1 MLWYLAMVL
10 LEYNPWQY
18 VPVPASCD
26 GGTAPA
32 RGLLQWGFRRSCT
45 PSLSG
50 RHVGHGPVPCISHSP
65 PPGPTIL
72 VTVENSVCS
81 TRPVWLDACPWNVKA
96 STRCGQWSCAG
107 LGARP
112 GECGGCPLVGQGH
125 CPAVVIPAQPVAAV
139 TDRRRW
145 DCSGWKV
152 LQRQR

>member
-1 MLWYLAMVL
+1 MSLCPLPVMVELPL
-10 LEYNPWQY
+10 LE
-18 VPVPASCD
+18 ASFS
-26 GGTAPA
+26 GGLGGIAPQA
-32 RGLLQWGFRRSCT
+32 CLDITWGMAQRCASPTVHHRGP
-45 PSLSG
+45 PSLSPWKTQCAQ
-50 RHVGHGPVPCISHSP
+50 RVQS
-65 PPGPTIL
+65 
-72 VTVENSVCS
+72 
-81 TRPVWLDACPWNVKA
+81 WLDACPWNVKA

-125 CPAVVIPAQPVAAV
+125 CSLLVVIPAQPVAAA